1 MVGLL
6 ISSPVFAEA
15 SKHAQ
20 AFRLIAYGLAIWAA
34 AVAGCGLSLGF
45 YTLLICRMVVG
56 VGEASFVALAAPY
69 VDDNAPQ
76 GSKTRWLAIFFL
88 CIPCGFALG
97 FLYGGL
103 VASSL
108 GWRAAF
114 LIESLAAIPF
124 IVLFFRAPAIDI
136 KGTHEAGDAAEREE
150 RAQGHH
156 HGVMVGRLE
165 EAGRDVLQL
174 LQRPV
179 YVWVVAGMTF
189 YTSVVSTLS
198 FYGPQAATALFDMSP
213 KSVDLTFGGVTV
225 LTGVFGTLAGGV
237 MLDKWGSTLRNGSL
251 LCMLGLAIG
260 AIMLILGFAF
270 ARTFAPFCVL
280 FALGQCAMFA
290 TMAPGNAV
298 ALWAVPSGL
307 RPLAMSMSVVAMHI
321 FGDVPTPPLL
331 GLLESKVQN
340 WRISMSVLASL
351 LAFGAAAYGGGVIA
365 ARHAVDFRTVAAVRD
380 EEESENISHP
390 SVEFD
395 AEEGSRYSSSETG
408 RKTPEQSL
416 LIGNTS
422 ERSGGGGRDS
432 R

>member
-6 ISSPVFAEA
+6 LSSPVFAEA

-20 AFRLIAYGLAIWAA
+20 AFRLIGYGLAIWAA
-34 AVAGCGLSLGF
+34 AVAGCGFSLGF

-76 GSKTRWLAIFFL
+76 GSKARWLAIFFL
-88 CIPCGFALG
+88 CIPSGFALG

-114 LIESLAAIPF
+114 LIEAVAAIPF
-124 IVLFFRAPAIDI
+124 ILLFFRAPPMDI
-136 KGTHEAGDAAEREE
+136 RGTHEAGEAAEHEE
-150 RAQGHH
+150 ATLGHH
-156 HGVMVGRLE
+156 HGTMVARFE
-165 EAGRDVLQL
+165 EAGRDIKQL
-174 LQRPV
+174 AERPV
-179 YVWVVAGMTF
+179 YIWVVAGMTF
-189 YTSVVSTLS
+189 YTAVVSTLS

-213 KSVDLTFGGVTV
+213 KGVDLTFGGITV
-225 LTGVFGTLAGGV
+225 LTGVVGTLGGGV
-237 MLDKWGSTLRNGSL
+237 LLDKWGSSLRNGSL
-251 LCMLGLAIG
+251 LCALGLGIG
-260 AIMLILGFAF
+260 SVLLISGFAF
-270 ARTFAPFCVL
+270 AGTFAPFCVL

-298 ALWAVPSGL
+298 ALWAVPPGL

-321 FGDVPTPPLL
+321 LGDVPAPPLL
-331 GLLESKVQN
+331 GLLESKVKN

-351 LAFGAAAYGGGVIA
+351 LALGAAAYGAGVIA
-365 ARHAVDFRTVAAVRD
+365 SKHAVDFRSMVAVGSQEESGNIDD
-380 EEESENISHP
+380 EEEGLRFHEQ
-390 SVEFD
+390 
-395 AEEGSRYSSSETG
+395 G

-416 LIGNTS
+416 LVRGD
-422 ERSGGGGRDS
+422 SGSGVENGTELR
-432 R
+432 